1 MTTDDKIK
9 YIQSF
14 MRLVTS
20 ATTYRDASAH
30 SNFVRGLIGA
40 WHADH
45 TLPSGEYTRLMGDLE
60 IIMAVKRNLP
70 TEGDV
75 V

>member
-1 MTTDDKIK
+1 MTTDDKIL

-14 MRLVTS
+14 MRLVS
-20 ATTYRDASAH
+20 RAETYRDAAAH
-30 SNFVRGLIGA
+30 SNFTRGIISA
-40 WHADH
+40 WHADL
-45 TLPSGEYTRLMGDLE
+45 TLPSTMYKQLLDDLE

-70 TEGDV
+70 MQGDV